1 MQISL
6 WKKLLTS
13 IIKRFIIIR
22 IESVD
27 EERVYEK
34 DAFDKADT

>member
-34 DAFDKADT
+34 DVFDKADT